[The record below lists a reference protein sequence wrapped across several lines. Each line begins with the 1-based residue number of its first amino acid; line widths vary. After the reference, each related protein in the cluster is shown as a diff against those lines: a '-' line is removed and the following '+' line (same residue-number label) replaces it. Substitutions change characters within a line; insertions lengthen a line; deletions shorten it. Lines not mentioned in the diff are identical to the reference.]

1 MSRNQERV
9 LSDALMND
17 ISQLMYTELRSNP
30 ESIGAVVS
38 AMMNAYLTNDW
49 GTFGEFATDIIEGYE
64 DDILLTLNM
73 KIREDLENQNENHA

>member
-49 GTFGEFATDIIEGYE
+49 VTFGEFATNIIEGYE

-73 KIREDLENQNENHA
+73 EIKEDLENQNEDHV

>member
-9 LSDALMND
+9 LSDALVND
-17 ISQLMYTELRSNP
+17 INQLMYVELQTNP
-30 ESIGAVVS
+30 ESVHAVVN

-49 GTFGEFATDIIEGYE
+49 DTFGEFATDIIEGYE

-73 KIREDLENQNENHA
+73 EIREDLENQNEDNA